1 MENFPIYTP
10 VQLLGTFSEDA
21 ALPMFWKT
29 LGFNQT
35 PIYSDDRSIEFSKT
49 NTLRKVAPF
58 VSPKSE
64 GRPIYSK
71 REAVSRVT
79 TAYIK
84 LKDSVSPSD
93 FTGKRE
99 IGAGELG
106 AAGQRAPLTPQ
117 QRYDYRVAEI
127 TRQHTVAIDNRIEIM
142 CFEAIANGVVEVRD
156 DETNTVDVVDFGRD
170 PSHTITLLAGARWNE
185 AGVNPLDSFTAWKRL
200 ARRPK
205 GNESSQRHG
214 AAATL
219 WVMGREAAEAFRKN
233 EEVRKE
239 LDTNYV
245 RASQTVINTGALE
258 GLDIEYIGKLNN
270 GDDVWMY
277 NEYVEDEDGNLIEI
291 MDPRDVIGINAP
303 AMNGQLAYGTIENFK
318 ANLGSLDRFP
328 SMFANTD
335 GSAHFLQNEAAP
347 MVFPVNPNAT
357 LRARVIA

>member
-1 MENFPIYTP
+1 MDTFPIYTP
-10 VQLLGTFSEDA
+10 IQLLGTFVEDS
-21 ALPMFWKT
+21 ALPMFWKN
-29 LGFNQT
+29 LGFNST
-35 PIYSDDRSIEFSKT
+35 PIYSDDRVIEFSKS

-64 GRPIYSK
+64 GVAIYNN
-71 REAVSRVT
+71 RESVSRIT

-106 AAGQRAPLTPQ
+106 AAGQRAPLTPS
-117 QRYDYRVAEI
+117 QRYDFRVAEI
-127 TRQHTVAIDNRIEIM
+127 TRQHITAIDNTIEIM
-142 CFEAIANGVVEVRD
+142 CFQAIANGIVEIRD
-156 DETNTVDVVDFGRD
+156 DETNTVDVANFGRD
-170 PSHTITLLAGARWNE
+170 PSHTITLASGARWSD
-185 AGVNPLDSFTAWKRL
+185 AGINPLDSFSAWKLL

-205 GNESSQRHG
+205 GKESSQRHG
-214 AAATL
+214 AAPNL
-219 WVMGREAAEAFRKN
+219 WIMGREAAETFRKN

-239 LDTNYV
+239 LDLNYA
-245 RASQTVINTGALE
+245 RTSQTRINTGALE
-258 GLDIEYIGKLNN
+258 GLDIEYIGRLNN
-270 GDDVWMY
+270 GDDIWMY
-277 NEYVEDEDGNLIEI
+277 NEYVEDADGNLVEI
-291 MDPRDVIGINAP
+291 MDPRDVIGINAV
-303 AMNGQLAYGTIENFK
+303 ALNGQIAYGTIENFK

-335 GSAHFLQNEAAP
+335 GSAHFLQNESAP